1 MAKTLQF
8 KNSIKWKL
16 LITMLGLIIGLLTI
30 LTFVQIYS
38 QKEILTGELEQ
49 RIELIK
55 DNLRKQGK
63 TLSDNLAF
71 QVEDALASFNLLD
84 IFSKTNKAVREN
96 TDLKYII
103 LTDLK
108 GFALIHTLKP
118 ELNDSILSGEDDTFA
133 IARKNATINE
143 FEKDGTPYMEFIVPI
158 RVSADQWGVLRL
170 GYSLENLYQILS
182 ASRHKIKEQIFN
194 IIIRSGLTTIVFIA
208 VGSCLVLFLSSR
220 LAQPLIKLAQM
231 AQELAKGNFSVSE
244 NSILNSKDEIGV
256 LAQTFSIMSK
266 ELKNYYEILEDYSHS
281 LAMRVE
287 ERTAELLKSNNL
299 LKQEI
304 DERQR
309 IEAELEKAREAAVAA
324 NNAKSEFL
332 ASMSHEIRT
341 PMNAIIGMSDLLW
354 ETTLTPKQSEYVK
367 VFRTAGENLLQIIN
381 DILDLSKV
389 EAGQIA
395 IEHIEFNLREQI
407 EKTCEVMAFRT
418 HEKGLE
424 LNCHL
429 ADDIPTSFI
438 GDPVRLHQILTNLI
452 GNAIKFTRTGEILL
466 KGKHNKLPDKKGILL
481 FSVSDTGIGIP
492 EEKQG
497 IIFNIFSQVDSS
509 TTRQYGGTGLG
520 LAICKRLVELMDGE
534 IWVESAP
541 GKGSTF
547 YFTVTFDVHPKPQE
561 QKEIPL
567 SGAEKPLVLIIDD
580 NATNRMILR
589 DMLHGWDIP
598 AAEAEDGEKGI
609 NELKRARNAGTPYN
623 LLLLDCRM
631 PGMDGFQIA
640 HSVKNDPALAGLII
654 MMFTSDNKSG
664 DVARAKELGITTY
677 LVKPIKRYD
686 LLTSIN
692 AVLDPQKTIPV
703 TRPAS
708 RPVIKIPENVPTRRL
723 LLVEDYYHNR
733 VLIQAY
739 LNKTNFKVDVAENG
753 LECLE
758 KFKNE
763 KYDLVLMDIQMPV
776 MDGYTATR
784 EIRKYEKE
792 HGLKATPVIAL
803 TAHAFKG
810 NEQKSID
817 AGCSCHLIKPIKKQT
832 LIDAI
837 HKYVPLPLNY
847 QPAPDGEKA
856 AFSAEQITHE
866 ITVENKLFVSINPV
880 FKNVIPEFI
889 EDVGSDIMTM
899 TAALQNTDYKTIETL
914 AHRLKGAS
922 GGYGFAEL
930 TDMGKFLEISAKNRH
945 AAEAQ
950 KWINAM
956 SQYIEQVEIVY
967 E

>member
-1 MAKTLQF
+1 MNIRTR
-8 KNSIKWKL
+8 NSIKWKL

-30 LTFVQIYS
+30 LTLVQIYS

-103 LTDLK
+103 LADLK

-118 ELNDSILSGEDDTFA
+118 ELNDSILSGGDDTFA
-133 IARKNATINE
+133 IAQKNATINE

-158 RVSADQWGVLRL
+158 HVSADQWGVLRL

-208 VGSCLVLFLSSR
+208 IGSCLVLFLSSR

-231 AQELAKGNFSVSE
+231 AQELANGNFSVSE

-304 DERQR
+304 DERHR

-354 ETTLTPKQSEYVK
+354 ETMLTPKQSEYVK
-367 VFRTAGENLLQIIN
+367 VFRNAGENLLQIIN

-389 EAGQIA
+389 EAGQIT

-407 EKTCEVMAFRT
+407 EKTCEVMAFRA

-429 ADDIPTSFI
+429 AEDIPTSFI

-466 KGKHNKLPDKKGILL
+466 TGKRNKLPGKKGMLL
-481 FSVSDTGIGIP
+481 FLVSDTGIGLP
-492 EEKQG
+492 EEKQS

-534 IWVESAP
+534 IWVESTP

-567 SGAEKPLVLIIDD
+567 SGAEKPYVLIIDD

-598 AAEAEDGEKGI
+598 VAEAEGGENGI

-640 HSVKNDPALAGLII
+640 RSVKNDPELAGLII

-677 LVKPIKRYD
+677 LVKPIKRHD

-692 AVLDPQKTIPV
+692 AVIDPQKTIPF
-703 TRPAS
+703 TGPAS
-708 RPVIKIPENVPTRRL
+708 RTVIQIPESVPTRQL

-739 LNKTNFKVDVAENG
+739 LNKTNFKVDVVENG

-784 EIRKYEKE
+784 EIRRYEME
-792 HGLKATPVIAL
+792 LGLKATPVIAL

-810 NEQKSID
+810 DEQKSID
-817 AGCSCHLIKPIKKQT
+817 AGCNCHLIKPIKKQT

-837 HKYVPLPLNY
+837 HKYVPLHANY
-847 QPAPDGEKA
+847 TPATDGEKA
-856 AFSAEQITHE
+856 AFSAGKVTNE
-866 ITVENKLFVSINPV
+866 ITVENKLFVSINPI
-880 FKNVIPEFI
+880 FKNVTPEFI
-889 EDVGSDIMTM
+889 EDVRSDIMTM

-922 GGYGFAEL
+922 GGYGFDEL

-945 AAEAQ
+945 VAEMQ
-950 KWINAM
+950 KWIHAM